1 VENDFSDYVVYVD
14 ESGDHGL
21 ASIDSQYPIF
31 VLVFCIF
38 HKKNYL
44 STVQKV
50 QKFKFDNFGHD
61 LIVLHESDIRRD
73 RGDFKILK
81 SKEQKGIF
89 IKNITNIIE
98 KEDFTVISAVIDKNK
113 LKQKYINASNPYHI
127 ALGFCLE
134 RLYLFLKDKGD
145 INKLTHIVFEKRGQ
159 NEDDELELEFRRVC
173 NRNNYFNKTLPFVFI
188 KAHKQ
193 SNSTGLQF
201 ADLLARPIGL
211 SILKPNQDNRAFE
224 IIEKK
229 LRRCN
234 GIAKG
239 YGLKVFP

>member
-1 VENDFSDYVVYVD
+1 MENDFSDYVVYVD

-21 ASIDSQYPIF
+21 VSIDPQYPIF

-38 HKKNYL
+38 HKQSYL

-81 SKEQKGIF
+81 SRERKEIF
-89 IKNITNIIE
+89 INKITNIIE
-98 KEDFTVISAVIDKNK
+98 EEEFIVIASVIDKSK
-113 LKQKYINASNPYHI
+113 LKQKYTSASNPYHI
-127 ALGFCLE
+127 ALEFCIE
-134 RLYLFLKDKGD
+134 RLYLFLKEKGD
-145 INKLTHIVFEKRGQ
+145 INKSTHIVFEKRGQ
-159 NEDDELELEFRRVC
+159 NEDDELELEFRRIC
-173 NRNNYFNKTLPFVFI
+173 DRNNLFNKTLPFIFV

-193 SNSTGLQF
+193 SNSSGLQF

-211 SILKPNQDNRAFE
+211 SILKPTQDNRAFE
-224 IIEKK
+224 IIKQK
-229 LRRCN
+229 LRCCN
-234 GIAKG
+234 GITNR

>member
-1 VENDFSDYVVYVD
+1 MENGFSDYVVYVD

-21 ASIDSQYPIF
+21 VSIDPQYPIF

-38 HKKNYL
+38 HKRNYL

-81 SKEQKGIF
+81 SKERKEIF
-89 IKNITNIIE
+89 INKITNIIE
-98 KEDFTVISAVIDKNK
+98 EEEFTVISAVIDKSK
-113 LKQKYINASNPYHI
+113 LKQKYTNASNPYHI
-127 ALGFCLE
+127 ALGFCIE
-134 RLYLFLKDKGD
+134 RLYLFLKEKGD

-159 NEDDELELEFRRVC
+159 NEDDELELEFRRIC
-173 NRNNYFNKTLPFVFI
+173 DGNNYFNKTLPFVFV

-193 SNSTGLQF
+193 SNSSGLQF

-211 SILKPNQDNRAFE
+211 SILKPNQDNRAFK
-224 IIEKK
+224 IIKQK
-229 LRRCN
+229 IRCCN
-234 GIAKG
+234 GATNG